1 MPDYLQALDA
11 IVQRIAHARS
21 VPTHSRKPLRV
32 RGGGSK
38 DFFGAR
44 LDGDLLETRSLQ
56 GIVSYEPTELVVT
69 CLLYT
74 SPSPRDRTRS
84 RMPSSA

>member
-1 MPDYLQALDA
+1 MRRAATIACMPDYSQALDA

-21 VPTHSRKPLRV
+21 VPAHSRKPLRV

-44 LDGDLLETRSLQ
+44 LGGDLLETRGLQ
-56 GIVSYEPTELVVT
+56 GIKLRHIPGHVLG
-69 CLLYT
+69 
-74 SPSPRDRTRS
+74 
-84 RMPSSA
+84 